1 MVTVLNAISGSM
13 ILILVALGLGIIFGQ
28 MNVFNLAH
36 GEFFMLGAYVA
47 VLASNLGFPP
57 LVGIL
62 AAPVIVGLIGMIVER
77 LLIKPLYS
85 RPMDTLLVTWGLG
98 MILKQ
103 LVRLLMGSGHKNV
116 DALFTGA
123 VKFLG
128 ISYPRYRLFIIG
140 ATIVLLAVVFILYY
154 KTSFGLKMRMV
165 TQNRTQAMAMGINT
179 ASVDRWT
186 FALGSALAGIA
197 GAIMTPLMFISP
209 EMGASYLTDAFIVV
223 IVGGVSN
230 LVGLIGGGIAIG
242 ASTTIIDFLI
252 KNSFWTNVIVLLLA
266 IVVIRVKPNGI
277 FSRRSK

>member
-1 MVTVLNAISGSM
+1 
-13 ILILVALGLGIIFGQ
+13 
-28 MNVFNLAH
+28 
-36 GEFFMLGAYVA
+36 
-47 VLASNLGFPP
+47 
-57 LVGIL
+57 
-62 AAPVIVGLIGMIVER
+62 
-77 LLIKPLYS
+77 
-85 RPMDTLLVTWGLG
+85 
-98 MILKQ
+98 
-103 LVRLLMGSGHKNV
+103 
-116 DALFTGA
+116 
-123 VKFLG
+123 
-128 ISYPRYRLFIIG
+128 
-140 ATIVLLAVVFILYY
+140 
-154 KTSFGLKMRMV
+154 
-165 TQNRTQAMAMGINT
+165 MAMGINT

>member
-47 VLASNLGFPP
+47 VLVSNLGLPP

-62 AAPVIVGLIGMIVER
+62 AAPVVVGLIGMVVER

-103 LVRLLMGSGHKNV
+103 VVRLLSGTGHQNV

-123 VKFLG
+123 AKIFGVA
-128 ISYPRYRLFIIG
+128 YPRYRLFIIG
-140 ATIVLLAVVFILYY
+140 ITIVLLAIVFILYY

-179 ASVDRWT
+179 TSVDRWT
-186 FALGSALAGIA
+186 FALGSALVGIA

-209 EMGASYLTDAFIVV
+209 EMGGAYLTDAFIVV

-230 LVGLIGGGIAIG
+230 LIGLIGGGIAIG

-266 IVVIRVKPNGI
+266 IVVIRIKPNGI